1 MKLKLFVDRLSQPC
15 RAILI
20 FCKMNKIEF
29 VEVRI
34 ELSKGEQLSPE
45 FKEINPM
52 QKVPAMK
59 VDERFRLFESHA
71 ILRFLAGAFPGV
83 ADHWYPADLFKR
95 AEIDSVL
102 DWHHA
107 NLRHGSAGLV
117 FHSKLARLSGRPLDL
132 RAAADCEKVLSASLA
147 KIESVWL
154 KEEGQFLLGNS
165 KPSIADLSL
174 VCETMQLEALDE
186 KDRKRLLDPHEKVRK
201 WMDDTRNAMQP
212 YFGEIHGVLFQLKDK
227 LKEMESDE

>member
-1 MKLKLFVDRLSQPC
+1 MKLKLFVHRLSQPS
-15 RAILI
+15 RAVLI
-20 FCKMNKIEF
+20 FCKLNKIEF
-29 VEVRI
+29 EEVQI
-34 ELSKGEQLSPE
+34 DLSKGEHLSPE

-52 QKVPAMK
+52 HKVPAME
-59 VDERFRLFESHA
+59 VDGGFKLFESHA
-71 ILRFLAGAFPGV
+71 ILRFLACASPGV

-95 AEIDSVL
+95 AEINSVL

-117 FHSKLARLSGRPLDL
+117 FHSKLAPLFGLPSDVQ
-132 RAAADCEKVLSASLA
+132 AAAECEKVLLASLA
-147 KIESVWL
+147 KIESFWL
-154 KEEGQFLLGNS
+154 KEEEQFLLGNS

-186 KDRKRLLDPHEKVRK
+186 KVRQRLLDPHEKVRK
-201 WMDDTRNAMQP
+201 WVDDTRNAMQP